1 MKKTMTAIALSIMA
15 FPLFSNAKNF
25 VPENATNANKIEKIE
40 FISLNDTY
48 NEKDN
53 NTYIQNEYM
62 LVKLDKEINKNS
74 SDIISLDIKTKY
86 EDEGGVDEGGFK
98 EKNKISKFIKEDFLY
113 KNGAKIPQGILIT
126 NYEYIKGVHND
137 YEIKNLDS
145 GNAILINI
153 GQSLKEK
160 SGKSIND
167 TKYTFGLTNIQMK
180 YNVSFNNYNKKGN
193 ITYKNYIL

>member
-1 MKKTMTAIALSIMA
+1 MKKIMTVIGASIIA
-15 FPLFSNAKNF
+15 FPLISNAKSLDTESN
-25 VPENATNANKIEKIE
+25 TNTNKIENVE
-40 FISLNDTY
+40 FVSLNDTY

-62 LVKLDKEINKNS
+62 LIKLDKEINKKS
-74 SDIISLDIKTKY
+74 SDTISLNIKTKY

-98 EKNKISKFIKEDFLY
+98 EKNKISKFIKEDFIY
-113 KNGAKIPQGILIT
+113 KNGNKIPQGILIT
-126 NYEYIKGVHND
+126 NYEYTKNIHND
-137 YEIKNLDS
+137 YEIKNLDN

-160 SGKSIND
+160 EGKNIND

-180 YNVSFNNYNKKGN
+180 YNVSFNNNNKKGN